1 MADFLKSEQFKSYSQ
16 PKCHPMTIKRS
27 CCSWFWITG
36 WYFLIK
42 WEGCFFCN
50 ILRNTRKFDRHF
62 QTFLVKVREDRLAS
76 PYNRPIY
83 LAVSPSALVSYQIFA
98 LHTPCHSRP
107 LNGTFHIS
115 TKSEILNLVL
125 RQPFQIYE
133 AFVLIH
139 CFVWGFMLRIF
150 QSMFTKI
157 GYETIKKW

>member
-1 MADFLKSEQFKSYSQ
+1 MADFLNRNS
-16 PKCHPMTIKRS
+16 
-27 CCSWFWITG
+27 
-36 WYFLIK
+36 LILTVNQSVILWPLK
-42 WEGCFFCN
+42 GVVAAGFGLLVDIFSLNGRVVFVCK
-50 ILRNTRKFDRHF
+50 ILRTRKFDRHF